1 MPDCGVNRTIGS
13 IICFEITSAKQ
24 ASVGEVGEVGRGK
37 ITPPYICLREVC
49 ANETRPR
56 EVHM

>member
-1 MPDCGVNRTIGS
+1 MPDCGVNRTVGS

-24 ASVGEVGEVGRGK
+24 ARVGEVGCGK

-49 ANETRPR
+49 ANESRPR
-56 EVHM
+56 EVHT